1 MSNGKVIIVHLIA
14 GLIKKTQ
21 SNKYNSIDC
30 DPIVWKWASI
40 FQNRMN
46 HLVGMLTLKL
56 TCLIMLQKEIS
67 KICRILIL
75 QVLH

>member
-30 DPIVWKWASI
+30 DPIV
-40 FQNRMN
+40 
-46 HLVGMLTLKL
+46 
-56 TCLIMLQKEIS
+56 
-67 KICRILIL
+67 
-75 QVLH
+75 